1 MILKEK
7 TSTIL
12 YMIIYNLVNKK
23 MIEYSTLEIPTV
35 LNPPIKLIDV
45 IYNCPV
51 CDYEIEINMFV
62 DDTNFLKCDVCD
74 HIIKL
79 KIKKI

>member
-1 MILKEK
+1 
-7 TSTIL
+7 
-12 YMIIYNLVNKK
+12 MIIYNLVNLKK
-23 MIEYSTLEIPTV
+23 MIEHSILEIPTV

-51 CDYEIEINMFV
+51 CDYEIEIDMFV
-62 DDTNFLKCDVCD
+62 DDNSFLKCDGCD

-79 KIKKI
+79 KIKRI